1 MNTIT
6 IGPMKNNHVIIS
18 LLIFTLQVFSVS
30 VAQAQLKTDGPYQ
43 VSTGEYR
50 FDATVDL
57 EVMKDR
63 KTEIWARVFWPK
75 NKVDGSIPN
84 QLPLVALLHGNH
96 GTCGTGVDPRLD
108 DGSEY
113 TDSGECPK
121 GYVVTPNH
129 EGYNYFAEQLAS
141 YGYLVISINANRGIT
156 AGGGVSGDSGLNLA
170 RGRLI
175 LKHLA
180 LWHNWSTQGNAPDT
194 LEADTNSFI
203 GKVNLSH
210 VGLFG
215 HSRGG
220 EGVRAAYTL
229 YNDADSFWPGKIPNL
244 KIEAIFEVGAVD
256 GQTSRVLDAQDTV
269 WNQLIP
275 ICDGD
280 VSSFDGIRPFNR
292 MMQSAGQT
300 GSGQKSIYYVYG
312 ANHNFFN
319 TEWQDNDSYGCNK
332 HDALWDKKD
341 WKSQKQQDI
350 ARKIVPEFFR
360 SNVGLSKLKNLNNAL
375 NPLNNIDLSISAITH
390 IERDFSVNPNL
401 DTQLRFDDFITDDI
415 TREVTTDMT
424 FVTQKGSNSLAGA
437 LNLSWK
443 KANVTDEPMIKLH
456 HATFVDV
463 TNMKTLDFRFSLPGD
478 KALTA
483 PVNFSVS
490 LVDQA
495 GAVSNEVSLTDY
507 AIKTFN
513 PFRSTLYQTVRVP
526 MVKFSGLNLAQLKT
540 VQFKMIAP
548 DTGNIYL
555 AHVRFST
562 TAAEV
567 LSFGEPAAFKPLA
580 ANYKMDAGD
589 SPEIDFNG
597 LISHAAELNQIV
609 QVKIIPQQNFM
620 ESQVAIT
627 FASSAPFKI
636 RNALPVLK
644 FGEYTVN
651 LSRIRKVDETSQ
663 ITFYLSL
670 NDLELLKKS
679 QGDIRISYKGNS
691 REEWIFTNTINQ

>member
-6 IGPMKNNHVIIS
+6 IGPMKNNPVIIS
-18 LLIFTLQVFSVS
+18 LLLLSLQVFSVS
-30 VAQAQLKTDGPYQ
+30 VAKAQLKTDGPYQ

-50 FDATVDL
+50 FEATVDT
-57 EVMKDR
+57 EIMKDR
-63 KTEIWARVFWPK
+63 ETEIWARVFWPK
-75 NKVDGSIPN
+75 NQVDGSIPN
-84 QLPLVALLHGNH
+84 QLPMVALLHGNH

-108 DGSEY
+108 EGSEY

-156 AGGGVSGDSGLNLA
+156 AGSGVSGDSGLNLA

-180 LWHNWSTQGNAPDT
+180 LWHKWSTQGDAPNT

-203 GKVNLSH
+203 GKVDLSH

-220 EGVRAAYTL
+220 EGVRAAYNL
-229 YNDADSFWPGKIPNL
+229 YYDTDSFWPGKIPNL
-244 KIEAIFEVGAVD
+244 NIEAIFEIGAVD
-256 GQTSRVLDAQDTV
+256 GQTSRVLDAQNTV

-332 HDALWDKKD
+332 HDALWSKQD

-360 SNVGLSKLKNLNNAL
+360 ANLGVTKLKKLNNAL
-375 NPLNNIDLSISAITH
+375 NPLNTIDAAISSITH

-401 DTQLRFDDFITDDI
+401 DTQLRFDDFITADVTREATTDI
-415 TREVTTDMT
+415 TFT
-424 FVTQKGSNSLAGA
+424 TQKGSNSLAGT

-443 KANVTDEPMIKLH
+443 KANPTDEPVIKLH
-456 HATFVDV
+456 QPASVDV
-463 TNMKTLDFRFSLPGD
+463 SNMKTLDFRFSLPGD
-478 KALTA
+478 KALAA

-490 LVDQA
+490 LIDQG
-495 GAVSNEVSLTDY
+495 GAVSNEVQLTDY

-526 MVKFSGLNLAQLKT
+526 MDKFTGLNLAQLKT
-540 VQFKMIAP
+540 VQFKMISPEA
-548 DTGNIYL
+548 GNVYF
-555 AHVRFST
+555 AHVRFSSIL
-562 TAAEV
+562 AEV
-567 LSFGEPAAFKPLA
+567 LSLNEPQAFKPLTM
-580 ANYKMDAGD
+580 NYKMDAGNGLV
-589 SPEIDFNG
+589 SDFNN

-609 QVKIIPQQNFM
+609 QVKVIPQQNFM
-620 ESQVAIT
+620 ESVVAIT

-644 FGEYTVN
+644 FGEYSFS
-651 LSRIRKVDETSQ
+651 LSHIRKVGDSSQ

-670 NDLELLKKS
+670 SDLELLKKA
-679 QGDIRISYKGNS
+679 QGDIRISYKGNA
-691 REEWIFTNTINQ
+691 REEWIFNNTINQ

>member
-1 MNTIT
+1 
-6 IGPMKNNHVIIS
+6 MKNNSVIIS
-18 LLIFTLQVFSVS
+18 LFILVLQVFLVS
-30 VAQAQLKTDGPYQ
+30 TAQAQLKTDGPYQ

-50 FDATVDL
+50 FDASVDTEIL
-57 EVMKDR
+57 KDR
-63 KTEIWARVFWPK
+63 ETEIWARVFWPK
-75 NKVDGSIPN
+75 NKVDGTIPN

-108 DGSEY
+108 EGSDY
-113 TDSGECPK
+113 TDTGECPK
-121 GYVVTPNH
+121 GWVVTPNH

-156 AGGGVSGDSGLNLA
+156 AGSGVSGDSGLNLA

-180 LWHNWSTQGNAPDT
+180 LWHNWSTQGSAPQT
-194 LEADTNSFI
+194 LEADVNSFI
-203 GKVNLSH
+203 GKVDFSH

-220 EGVRAAYTL
+220 EGVRAAYNL
-229 YNDADSFWPGKIPNL
+229 YYDTDSFWPAKIPNL

-256 GQTSRVLDAQDTV
+256 GQTSRVLDAQNTV

-280 VSSFDGIRPFNR
+280 VSSFDGIRPYNR

-332 HDALWDKKD
+332 HDALWSKTD

-360 SNVGLSKLKNLNNAL
+360 ANLGVSKLKSLNNAL
-375 NPLNNIDLSISAITH
+375 NPLNTIDAAISAITH
-390 IERDFSVNPNL
+390 IERDFTVNPNL
-401 DTQLRFDDFITDDI
+401 DTQLRFDDFITTDI
-415 TREVTTDMT
+415 TREATSDIT
-424 FVTQKGSNSLAGA
+424 FVTQKGSNSLAGT
-437 LNLSWK
+437 LNLTWK
-443 KANVTDEPMIKLH
+443 KANPTDEPTIQLH
-456 HATFVDV
+456 QASFVDV
-463 TNMKTLDFRFSLPGD
+463 SNMKTLDFRFSLPGD
-478 KALTA
+478 KLLTA

-495 GAVSNEVSLTDY
+495 GAVSNAVQLTDY

-526 MVKFSGLNLAQLKT
+526 MDKFTGLNLAQLKT
-540 VQFKMIAP
+540 VQFKMITP
-548 DTGNIYL
+548 DSGNVYL

-562 TAAEV
+562 MAAEV
-567 LSFGEPAAFKPLA
+567 MSFDEPQAFKPLA
-580 ANYKMDAGD
+580 ANSKADAGGD
-589 SPEIDFNG
+589 LATDLNS

-609 QVKIIPQQNFM
+609 QVKIIPQQNLM
-620 ESQVAIT
+620 ESQVAVT
-627 FASSAPFKI
+627 FASAAPFKI
-636 RNALPVLK
+636 RDALPILK
-644 FGEYTVN
+644 FGEYSFS
-651 LSRIRKVDETSQ
+651 LSHIKKVGDASH

-670 NDLELLKKS
+670 SDLELLKKA
-679 QGDIRISYKGNS
+679 QGDIRISYKGNA
-691 REEWIFTNTINQ
+691 REEWIFNNTINQ